1 MTATLRVLSPCP
13 GHRLRS
19 QSVNSY
25 QSNSRPYDDAL
36 RLSDQDR
43 SDAIAALGH
52 AMGEGRIDMGEFD
65 ERCQAVADARTRS
78 DLTPLFADIPGPDAP
93 HTAHGGALEKHYST
107 SEIEAARASGR
118 KQRLGTALLVSL
130 AGIVGA
136 PISFIAGLD
145 AVGSGTT
152 IAGLAGSAVL
162 TFLIPAIWILL
173 YVMKVG
179 PESWNT
185 PSPQQLERQRLR
197 EIEASQAR
205 ERAERRALESRQW
218 AERRQQASDLTGDAL
233 KFARRKLDGWSGHNS

>member
-1 MTATLRVLSPCP
+1 MSTTLRVLSPCP
-13 GHRLRS
+13 PQKIKSLG
-19 QSVNSY
+19 VNTY

-136 PISFIAGLD
+136 PIPLSRASTRWGPAPLSP
-145 AVGSGTT
+145 GSR
-152 IAGLAGSAVL
+152 AAPFSR
-162 TFLIPAIWILL
+162 
-173 YVMKVG
+173 
-179 PESWNT
+179 S
-185 PSPQQLERQRLR
+185 SSRLFGF
-197 EIEASQAR
+197 S
-205 ERAERRALESRQW
+205 S
-218 AERRQQASDLTGDAL
+218 T
-233 KFARRKLDGWSGHNS
+233 